1 MPYLKACLD
10 SILTQTYESW
20 ELIAI
25 NDGSSDES
33 KAILQS
39 YADVDPRISTYDNDG
54 KGIIPALQLAHSQ
67 SDGQLITRMDA
78 DDIMTTDKLE
88 VMVQSLSD
96 KKEQIAVGL
105 VKYFADDGQLGDGYR
120 KYQDWLN
127 ELTSTGN
134 NFTEIYKECVIPSP
148 CWMMH
153 RTDFEAIGGFD
164 SGRYPEDYNLAF
176 RMYAAGYKVMP
187 CDKVIHHWRDYATR
201 ASRTDDNYAD
211 NRFLDIKVYYFLK
224 LDYRS
229 DQILILWGAG
239 KKGKLIARKLIDRN
253 IPFRWICDN
262 PNKIGRDIYGVVLEG
277 TDYLNI
283 INSAQI
289 IGAVAG
295 DDGKEIKS
303 QIAQANSELKAFW
316 FC

>member
-1 MPYLKACLD
+1 
-10 SILTQTYESW
+10 
-20 ELIAI
+20 
-25 NDGSSDES
+25 
-33 KAILQS
+33 
-39 YADVDPRISTYDNDG
+39 
-54 KGIIPALQLAHSQ
+54 
-67 SDGQLITRMDA
+67 MDA